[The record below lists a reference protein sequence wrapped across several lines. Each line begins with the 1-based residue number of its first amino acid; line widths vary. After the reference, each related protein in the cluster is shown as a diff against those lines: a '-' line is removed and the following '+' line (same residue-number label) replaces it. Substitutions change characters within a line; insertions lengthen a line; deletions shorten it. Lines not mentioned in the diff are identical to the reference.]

1 MSYDNTNS
9 GILTTNERKRNE
21 RDPSHSGS
29 INIDGVEYWLS
40 AWVNTGKDGGKLAG
54 QRYFSIKVR
63 PKDGQ
68 PQKQAR
74 DQVPGTFDMKAAEA
88 LAKNTATDNHEAALT
103 ADFDDDIPF

>member
-9 GILTTNERKRNE
+9 GILTTNDRKRND

-29 INIDGVEYWLS
+29 ININGTEYWLS
-40 AWVNTGKDGGKLAG
+40 AWVNTGKEGGKLAG

-63 PKDGQ
+63 EKDGQ
-68 PQKQAR
+68 RR
-74 DQVPGTFDMKAAEA
+74 DQVPGKFDMKAAEA
-88 LAKNTATDNHEAALT
+88 LAKTTASTNHEAALT